1 MAGHGHGHDS
11 GHSAHAGGTDA
22 WHTHSATEAAPQ
34 AATGETIKYGQV
46 LFFGIAGFLIIVVC
60 VVATVVYFNWYK
72 TSLKAKVEEQ
82 DVRVHLEATAGKA
95 TVEAKLNEWGWAD
108 PAAGKVKR
116 PITSAAEAV
125 VKMYAAP
132 AK

>member
-1 MAGHGHGHDS
+1 MAGHAHGHDAQ
-11 GHSAHAGGTDA
+11 HAPAGGLDA

-34 AATGETIKYGQV
+34 ASTGETIKYGQV
-46 LFFGIAGFLIIVVC
+46 LFFGIAGFLVIVVA

-72 TSLKAKVEEQ
+72 TKLMAKVEEQ
-82 DVRVHLEATAGKA
+82 DVRVHVDAAARKA
-95 TVEAKLNEWGWAD
+95 TVDARLNEWGWAD

-116 PITSAAEAV
+116 PITNAAEAV
-125 VKMYAAP
+125 VKFYGTP